1 MIVNNNIV
9 VFGIQSW
16 DIKIGSNC
24 KNIAM
29 EFAKNN
35 RVLYVSRP
43 IDRINWLRPNKGELA
58 KYRMDVLKK
67 RVKPLVQVQKNLWA
81 LTPPIVMESVQW
93 IGNYKLF
100 QFFNKINNQRIA
112 KSIIKYAAELG
123 FDKFILFN
131 DSAMFQGFYLKK
143 LLQPELFIYY
153 SRDYLISQPYF
164 KKHGP
169 KAEKE
174 ILKKADLVVT
184 NSTYLANYTRK
195 YNSNSH
201 YVGQGCD
208 FTIFKP
214 QNIEKAHPLMDDI
227 KGPVIGYVGLLTSHR
242 LDIDLIEHIAKVR
255 PDWSVVLVGSEDENF
270 QKSNLHNLPN
280 VHFLGF
286 QKPEFLSEFIYG
298 FDVCINP
305 QILNQMTIGNYPR
318 KIDEYLAMGKP
329 VVAIKTE
336 AMTVFKDY
344 VKLANNKEEY
354 ILMIQELLD
363 DNDPEVVNKRIQFA
377 NSHTWENSVQ
387 AIGTA
392 IERTRK
398 SKEFE

>member
-9 VFGIQSW
+9 VFGIQAW
-16 DIKIGSNC
+16 DVKIGSNC

-29 EFAKNN
+29 ELAKNN
-35 RVLYVSRP
+35 KVLYISRP
-43 IDRINWLRPNKGELA
+43 IDRINWLRREKDHLA
-58 KYRMDVLKK
+58 SYRMDVLKK
-67 RVKPLVQVQKNLWA
+67 RVNPLVQVEKNLWA
-81 LTPPIVMESVQW
+81 LTPPIITESVQW
-93 IGNYKLF
+93 ISNYKIF
-100 QFFNKINNQRIA
+100 QFFNKINNKRIA
-112 KSIIKYAAELG
+112 KSIIKYTTELG
-123 FDKFILFN
+123 FDNFILFN

-143 LLQPELFIYY
+143 MIKPEMFVYY

-174 ILKKADLVVT
+174 ILENADLVVT
-184 NSTYLANYTRK
+184 NSTYLANYTRQ

-214 QNIEKAHPLMDDI
+214 HKIKNAHPLLDNI
-227 KGPVIGYVGLLTSHR
+227 KGPIIGYVGLLTSHR
-242 LDIDLIEHIAKVR
+242 LDIELIQYIAKLR
-255 PDWSVVLVGSEDENF
+255 PDWSVVLVGSEDEDF
-270 QKSNLHNLPN
+270 EKSDLHKLPN

-286 QKPEFLSEFIYG
+286 QKPESLPEFIYG

-305 QILNQMTIGNYPR
+305 QVLNQMTVGNYPR

-336 AMTVFKDY
+336 AMDVFKNH

-354 ILMIQELLD
+354 VLMIQEVLD
-363 DNDPEVVNKRIQFA
+363 IDNLDLINQRIEFA
-377 NSHTWENSVQ
+377 NSHTWENSVN
-387 AIGTA
+387 AIGEA
-392 IERTRK
+392 IERTRNL
-398 SKEFE
+398 